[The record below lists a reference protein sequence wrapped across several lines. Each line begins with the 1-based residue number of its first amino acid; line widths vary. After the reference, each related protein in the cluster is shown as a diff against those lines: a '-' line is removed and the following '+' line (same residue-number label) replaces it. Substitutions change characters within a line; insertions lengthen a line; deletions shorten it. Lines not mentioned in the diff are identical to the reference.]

1 MARLQAQLKPEHKSQ
16 YPGLRGETWYDVAP
30 LFPGVTTRSV
40 NLAGDRLTRLFTGR
54 DHVTVKAEHLD
65 FRPRPG
71 SDEEDEPEA

>member
-30 LFPGVTTRSV
+30 LFPGVTIRSV
-40 NLAGDRLTRLFTGR
+40 NLAGERLTRLFTGR

-65 FRPRPG
+65 FRERPG
-71 SDEEDEPEA
+71 ELDAVAESA